1 MPPFNVRVYGLWI
14 NEQQEILLSDE
25 RIADFEFTKFP
36 GGGLE
41 YGEGLRDGLIREWK
55 EETGMDIKVLDH
67 FYTTDFFQ
75 ESVWHPG
82 QQIISVYYF
91 VEPINL
97 TTIELQKTAKAY
109 TYNGKE
115 ECLFRFVA
123 LYELQVQDV
132 SLPIDKVVVER
143 LIRM

>member
-14 NEQQEILLSDE
+14 NDQQEILLSDE

-41 YGEGLRDGLIREWK
+41 YGEGLHDGLIREWK

-97 TTIELQKTAKAY
+97 TTIELQKTPKAY
-109 TYNGKE
+109 SYKGKE
-115 ECLFRFVA
+115 ECLFRFLA
-123 LYELQVQDV
+123 LSELQVHDV
-132 SLPIDKVVVER
+132 SLPIDKVVVDR
-143 LIRM
+143 LKQM